1 MAISIGATV
10 IKQVQHRFQ
19 GEKELLKEG
28 DEKESDLEAK
38 YLENAKFFAHLEVHW
53 T

>member
-1 MAISIGATV
+1 M
-10 IKQVQHRFQ
+10 
-19 GEKELLKEG
+19 ELLKEG

-53 T
+53 TWKNEKALRFQVK